1 MKRTNW
7 QAFTAAERIYIMEKE
22 WFEQLTDAQKAKL
35 KAMDG
40 NVTVEQLTAFCKEE
54 KLPLP
59 DDALEEVAGGKF
71 RYERYFDNT
80 HVY

>member
-1 MKRTNW
+1 
-7 QAFTAAERIYIMEKE
+7 MEKE

-40 NVTVEQLTAFCKEE
+40 NVTVDQLTAFCKEE

-59 DDALEEVAGGKF
+59 DDLLEGAAGGIGF
-71 RYERYFDNT
+71 CMDQSW
-80 HVY
+80 